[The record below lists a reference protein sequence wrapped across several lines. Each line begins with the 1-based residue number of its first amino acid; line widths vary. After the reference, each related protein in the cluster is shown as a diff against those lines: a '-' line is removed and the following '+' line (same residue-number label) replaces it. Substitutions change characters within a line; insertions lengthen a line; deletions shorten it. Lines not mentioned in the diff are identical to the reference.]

1 MSWYDALQ
9 SMANGLRVAFHNSSL
24 AMILSRCDYESVE
37 AIDKLLETSKL
48 LTLINKNKN
57 EGAKC
62 IM

>member
-1 MSWYDALQ
+1 
-9 SMANGLRVAFHNSSL
+9 MANGLRVAFHNSSL

-37 AIDKLLETSKL
+37 AIDKLLETTKL